1 MGVVNGF
8 VSPYSGLAVDALL
21 FANLYPMRCLNLE
34 MNQSQLYRKKICSK
48 MRTVNVVRLKE
59 QDLLSQMVLHLNSVF
74 AVHYLNDLGK
84 VS

>member
-8 VSPYSGLAVDALL
+8 VSPYSGLAVEALL
-21 FANLYPMRCLNLE
+21 FANPYPMRCLNLE